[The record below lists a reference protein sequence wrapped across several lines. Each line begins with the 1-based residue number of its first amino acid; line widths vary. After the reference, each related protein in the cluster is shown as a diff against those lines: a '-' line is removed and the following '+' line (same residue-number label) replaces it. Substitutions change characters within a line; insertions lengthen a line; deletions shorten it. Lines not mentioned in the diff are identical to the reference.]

1 MAARAETPSG
11 GNAWRLWAL
20 GPILLLAAVVGIFVT
35 SGSWIVD
42 QIGRNPPAAD
52 VFDVRRVE
60 FRTGEIRI
68 RVTNP
73 QVGREP
79 YTSLAAPGTYQGN
92 TQGKQA
98 LVSTYRY
105 PDAPDALGIATRL
118 AGPEQVFRLTV
129 RGRVANFGAVVLSRA
144 RGVRIEPREAGACTE
159 DEGGP
164 RPG

>member
-73 QVGREP
+73 QADPITIASVTVDDAIVPFTSTARE
-79 YTSLAAPGTYQGN
+79 T
-92 TQGKQA
+92 
-98 LVSTYRY
+98 
-105 PDAPDALGIATRL
+105 
-118 AGPEQVFRLTV
+118 
-129 RGRVANFGAVVLSRA
+129 
-144 RGVRIEPREAGACTE
+144 
-159 DEGGP
+159 
-164 RPG
+164 